1 MENIE
6 KLATQVI
13 LEAGDILLNT
23 YKKPKNVSHKGRRDL
38 VTDTDSRLNQLL
50 MEKLTKICDSG
61 FLGEEGSF
69 DEGKATRWIV
79 DPIDGTTNFVHSYP
93 MFCIS
98 IGLEIDKEVELGLIY
113 IPVLN
118 TLYHTRKGHGAWEN
132 DRQIHVSNTP
142 DVLDALMATGFPY
155 KDNDLKTVLQRLEN
169 MIRNC
174 QGIRRSGSA
183 AIDMCHVANGCVDGF
198 WEQGLKPW
206 DTAAGS
212 LLIREAGGRL
222 TNYEGDEYDYGY
234 ETIIASNKLLH
245 TALLKALKVS

>member
-1 MENIE
+1 MENI
-6 KLATQVI
+6 KKQATQVI
-13 LEAGDILLNT
+13 LEAGGILLDT

-38 VTDTDSRLNQLL
+38 VTDTDSRLNQFL

-61 FLGEEGSF
+61 FLGEEGSTN
-69 DEGKATRWIV
+69 EEKATRWIV

-98 IGLEIDKEVELGLIY
+98 IGLEIDNNMELGLIY

-132 DRQIHVSNTP
+132 DKQIHVSDTNELI
-142 DVLDALMATGFPY
+142 DGLMATGFPY
-155 KDNDLKTVLQRLEN
+155 KDSDLKRVLQRLEN

-183 AIDMCHVANGCVDGF
+183 AIDMCHVASGYVDGF

-206 DTAAGS
+206 DTSAGM

-222 TNYEGDEYDYGY
+222 TNYDGDDYSY
-234 ETIIASNKLLH
+234 NHETIIASNSLLH
-245 TALLKALKVS
+245 SELLEVLKV